1 MKSIIKFSVFAVVV
15 AVFMNACSGDRPSEG
30 SMQAGEHIQNLVS
43 ATTETTPT
51 PRKKND
57 DSADDP
63 AIWIDS
69 TGVMKSVI
77 IGTDKKGGLATYDL
91 SGKQLNYYP
100 DGNMNNCD
108 LRYGFVCGGDTLDI
122 LAASNRSTHSLAL
135 YKILENGVLEAVHN
149 RIIASEMTE
158 EVYGLCMYK
167 SPVTGKYFV
176 FMNSKAGEV
185 EQWELLPAGDK
196 VDAALVRTFHVKTQT
211 EGMVT
216 DDITGILYLGEEV
229 VGIHKFDAEPEGS
242 VDGTIIANSSEENP
256 NFKYDIEGLAIYATD
271 SVNGYLIAS
280 SQGNYSYA
288 VFERQGDN
296 RYIGSF
302 RIVGGQIDGVEETD
316 GIDVSNVPLGADYPA
331 GIFVVQD
338 GYNYENEK
346 LVSQNYKYI
355 SWEKIEALFK

>member
-1 MKSIIKFSVFAVVV
+1 MY
-15 AVFMNACSGDRPSEG
+15 
-30 SMQAGEHIQNLVS
+30 
-43 ATTETTPT
+43 
-51 PRKKND
+51 
-57 DSADDP
+57 
-63 AIWIDS
+63 AIRS
-69 TGVMKSVI
+69 
-77 IGTDKKGGLATYDL
+77 
-91 SGKQLNYYP
+91 YY
-100 DGNMNNCD
+100 
-108 LRYGFVCGGDTLDI
+108 
-122 LAASNRSTHSLAL
+122 A
-135 YKILENGVLEAVHN
+135 
-149 RIIASEMTE
+149 
-158 EVYGLCMYK
+158 
-167 SPVTGKYFV
+167 
-176 FMNSKAGEV
+176 
-185 EQWELLPAGDK
+185 
-196 VDAALVRTFHVKTQT
+196 
-211 EGMVT
+211 
-216 DDITGILYLGEEV
+216 
-229 VGIHKFDAEPEGS
+229 